1 MGIFRNSLPAC
12 PYCGGTSQFMFSS
25 LDYNQ
30 RTSTDRFGYRLCRR
44 CSLTFIEQIPR
55 DLGKSYLNEQ
65 YDIPSDRTGFQPR
78 AESQRWKVDI
88 LKTLVAPGSLFEI
101 GPATGEF
108 AFMARQAG
116 FAPKLAE
123 MDKECCKFLRE
134 ELGLDVIQTFDPAGC
149 LARENQYKAICIW
162 QTIEHVPEFWKLM
175 DVAADRVARGG
186 VIVVSTPNPTS
197 VQAKILGRYWP
208 HIDAPR
214 HVYLIPQ
221 EWFRSF
227 ARDRGLSIVLDTT
240 RDVGSI
246 GLNYY
251 GWYLAVRN
259 FTRGLLADRYVHL
272 AARKIRDW
280 LRHREETEGR
290 GCSYTVALQK
300 V

>member
-1 MGIFRNSLPAC
+1 M
-12 PYCGGTSQFMFSS
+12 
-25 LDYNQ
+25 
-30 RTSTDRFGYRLCRR
+30 
-44 CSLTFIEQIPR
+44 
-55 DLGKSYLNEQ
+55 NEQ
-65 YDIPSDRTGFQPR
+65 YDIPSGRAGFQQR
-78 AESQRWKVDI
+78 AESQQWKVDI
-88 LKTLVAPGSLFEI
+88 LKTLVAPGLLFEI

-123 MDKECCKFLRE
+123 MDKQCCKFLCE
-134 ELGLDVIQTFDPAGC
+134 ELGLDVIQTSDPAGC

-175 DVAADRVARGG
+175 DVVADRVTRGG
-186 VIVVSTPNPTS
+186 VIVLSTPNPIS

-214 HVYLIPQ
+214 HLYLIPQ
-221 EWFRSF
+221 EWFQSF

-259 FTRGLLADRYVHL
+259 LTRGLLADWRIHAV
-272 AARKIRDW
+272 ARLITES
-280 LRHREETEGR
+280 LRRWEEAEGA
-290 GCSYTVALQK
+290 GCSYTIALRK
-300 V
+300 T